1 MKVIIMKK
9 NIPISILE
17 LAVISQ
23 DSNAQETFLKT
34 KELAQLADSLGYKRF
49 WLAEHHN
56 MAHVASTATVVLIG
70 YIASQTS
77 TIRVGSGGI
86 MLPNHAPLIVAEQF
100 GTLEI
105 LYPNRID
112 LGLGRALGTDGLT
125 AQAIRKDFYEQ
136 SQRFPQNVEALQNF
150 FSIDNASANVRA
162 FPAEGTNVPIW
173 ILGSSMDSAALAAA
187 NGLAYA
193 FAGHFAPKQMYQ
205 AFEYYRENFQPSK
218 YLDKPKTMACVNAI
232 VASSDEEA
240 KKLSTSLTQMFLN
253 LIKNDRKP
261 LQPPVD
267 SLDGMMSEQEHFQ
280 VNQMTAC
287 SFVGSKSKVESELKQ
302 FIDYTQVDE
311 LMVTSPIFNHKD
323 KLKSITLLKGVIDSI
338 NIDRKDFV
346 LLQN

>member
-1 MKVIIMKK
+1 MIMKK

-17 LAVISQ
+17 LAIITQ
-23 DSNAQETFLKT
+23 DSDAKQTFEKT
-34 KELAQLADSLGYKRF
+34 KALAQLADNLGYKRF

-70 YIASQTS
+70 YIASQTK

-112 LGLGRALGTDGLT
+112 LGLGRAPGTDGLT

-136 SQRFPQNVEALQNF
+136 SQRFPQNVASLQDF
-150 FSIDNASANVRA
+150 FSADNAAANVRA

-187 NGLAYA
+187 NGLPYA

-205 AFEYYRENFQPSK
+205 AFQFYRDNFEPSK
-218 YLDKPKTMACVNAI
+218 YLDKPKTMACVNAV
-232 VASSDEEA
+232 VADTDEEA
-240 KKLSTSLTQMFLN
+240 EILSTSLTMMFLN
-253 LIKNDRKP
+253 LIRNDRKP
-261 LQPPVD
+261 LQPPVN
-267 SLDGMMSEQEHFQ
+267 SLDGIMSEEEHFH
-280 VNQMTAC
+280 VKQMTAC
-287 SFVGSKSKVESELKQ
+287 SFIGSKSKVEAELRQ
-302 FIDYTQVDE
+302 FIDYTKVDE
-311 LMVTSPIFNHKD
+311 LMMTSPIYDHD
-323 KLKSITLLKGVIDSI
+323 LKLKSVQLMKEVIDS
-338 NIDRKDFV
+338 
-346 LLQN
+346 L